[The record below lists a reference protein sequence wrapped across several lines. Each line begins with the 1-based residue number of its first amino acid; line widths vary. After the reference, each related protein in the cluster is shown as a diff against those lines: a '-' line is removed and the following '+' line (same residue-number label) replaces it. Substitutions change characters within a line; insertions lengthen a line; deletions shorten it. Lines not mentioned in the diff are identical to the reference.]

1 MSLQQLKNATR
12 KQLIAYLEGWGY
24 QCYPHETT
32 AQLREAAI
40 LNLKN
45 GACLKCSTCSRK
57 SRH

>member
-1 MSLQQLKNATR
+1 MVTLLQLKNATR

-40 LNLKN
+40 LNFQTEK
-45 GACLKCSTCSRK
+45 A
-57 SRH
+57 

>member
-40 LNLKN
+40 LNFKPER
-45 GACLKCSTCSRK
+45 A
-57 SRH
+57 